1 MILTDVSPSLIL
13 ENLDDVDVKV
23 SPDFIA
29 FRGLYQIWQ
38 GLCSAVCRYDDKITE
53 TRWNE
58 NQNRNNIPT
67 IEKESF

>member
-38 GLCSAVCRYDDKITE
+38 GLCSAVMMIK
-53 TRWNE
+53 
-58 NQNRNNIPT
+58 
-67 IEKESF
+67 